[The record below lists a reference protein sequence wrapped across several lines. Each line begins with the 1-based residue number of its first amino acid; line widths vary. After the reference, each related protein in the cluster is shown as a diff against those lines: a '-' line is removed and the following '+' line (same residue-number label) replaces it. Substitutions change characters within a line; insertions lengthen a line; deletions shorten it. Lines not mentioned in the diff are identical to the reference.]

1 MSFYSSAITTRLID
15 PVFNTANSRAEFRL
29 PTNTVV
35 LSNMRLLNVG
45 ATSAL
50 LATAKYNFLAGG
62 AGIITNMRLM
72 DGNIQL
78 DGINDVNRWL
88 AFKNYTKNNTVSTN
102 LNNTLSRNGSGYVFD
117 KPTSRIADQGG
128 GYDENSVFSVIEPFK
143 PAGEILNLEEDTT
156 SAWLSLR
163 DLFPILGS
171 VVQLNTGETGFKDL
185 RLVIEFSKDFRD
197 YAVELNELENLVHRF
212 RTLQPLLCVDEMVG
226 ESPMKKAIMAKF
238 EPISFNAIEQDRV
251 RLPAVEGRNR
261 VSNTFQLQGF
271 NNKRV
276 NRVCVQK
283 VRAKNS
289 ANNSALLQNMG
300 SPAMLDEI
308 HQWRINGSNLY
319 PYAISNYNETLA
331 LTNDVWGVATQP
343 LGAVPYVG
351 VDKSAEVPESD
362 ELIRQHFPLAEEL
375 LGETSYICANF
386 YGQRINELQFTY
398 ERFAEGVNRR
408 YGEAMTLLVFAE
420 VQKVIVPSKS
430 GGYIVS
436 NL

>member
-15 PVFNTANSRAEFRL
+15 PVFNTTNSRAEFRL

-50 LATAKYNFLAGG
+50 LATAKYNLLAGG
-62 AGIITNMRLM
+62 YGVITNMRLM

-78 DGINDVNRWL
+78 DAINDVNRWL

-117 KPTSRIADQGG
+117 KPTAVVLDEASD
-128 GYDENSVFSVIEPFK
+128 YDDNSVFSVIEPFK
-143 PAGEILNLEEDTT
+143 PAGEIRNLEEDTT

-163 DLFPILGS
+163 DLFPMLGS
-171 VVQLNTGETGFKDL
+171 VVQLNTAVFKDL

-197 YAVELNELENLVHRF
+197 YAVELNELENLVHSF

-226 ESPMKKAIMAKF
+226 DSPMKKAVMAKF
-238 EPISFNAIEQDRV
+238 EPISFNGIEQDRV
-251 RLPAVEGRNR
+251 RLPVVEGRNR

-283 VRAKNS
+283 VKAKNS
-289 ANNSALLQNMG
+289 PSNSALLQNMG
-300 SPAMLDEI
+300 SPAMLDEV

-331 LTNDVWGVATQP
+331 LTNDVWGVSTQP
-343 LGAVPYVG
+343 LGAFPYIG
-351 VDKSAEVPESD
+351 VDKPVPQESD
-362 ELIRQHFPLAEEL
+362 IIVSHYPLAEEL

-398 ERFAEGVNRR
+398 ERFAEGTDRR
-408 YGEAMTLLVFAE
+408 YGEAMTLLVYAE
-420 VQKVIVPSKS
+420 VQKVIVPSKN